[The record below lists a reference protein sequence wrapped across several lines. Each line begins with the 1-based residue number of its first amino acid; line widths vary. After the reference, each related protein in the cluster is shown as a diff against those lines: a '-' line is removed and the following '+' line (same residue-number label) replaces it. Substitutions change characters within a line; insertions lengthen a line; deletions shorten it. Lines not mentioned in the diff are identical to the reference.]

1 MTDPEPSPATLPT
14 LKADVLAYI
23 RENLPVSF
31 AELSDRFEE
40 FRDGGFN
47 ASIRDGCI
55 LWHSMTHEACEAI
68 GELLAEGLIAAEI
81 TSVGTYH
88 IDGKAL
94 ALPIA
99 TGDRTY
105 RKDHWLPTL
114 LRPLEALPKPPRKRR
129 GPGRPKVR
137 PEAKSGRPSA

>member
-1 MTDPEPSPATLPT
+1 MTDTDPAQAAKPN

-31 AELSDRFEE
+31 ANLYNNFEA

-47 ASIRDGCI
+47 ANLREGCI
-55 LWHSMTHEACEAI
+55 LWHNMTHEACEAI
-68 GELLAEGLIAAEI
+68 AELLAEGLVAAEI
-81 TSVGTYH
+81 TSVMTYH
-88 IDGKAL
+88 IDGRAL
-94 ALPIA
+94 NLPIA
-99 TGDRTY
+99 TGDRSY
-105 RKDHWLPTL
+105 RRDHWLPTL
-114 LRPLEALPKPPRKRR
+114 LRPIEALPKPPRKRR